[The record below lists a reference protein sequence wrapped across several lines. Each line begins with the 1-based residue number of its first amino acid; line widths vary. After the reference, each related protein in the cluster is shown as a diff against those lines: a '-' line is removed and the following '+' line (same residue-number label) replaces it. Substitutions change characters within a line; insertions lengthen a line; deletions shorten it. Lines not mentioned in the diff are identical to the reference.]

1 MANAIRVEN
10 LDGKYFTARTLS
22 GAIAF
27 MVNFYCPYKES
38 NGVKLVTI
46 MDYSSEKIFHGE
58 WGSELK
64 NKGPYDYLEESVRI
78 STYVAEGWS
87 FVFKKKD
94 QSIFDI
100 SSILKKFRGED
111 YEGYIYYVDPI
122 MDHFDNGKKVSF
134 CTLRESSVQEREQLE
149 RADKKFMEE
158 HESRVAAERAGREA
172 MEAAEREERERVEA
186 EERRKQEAIAAAE
199 RAKRDAR
206 ERAEA
211 EERRKVEEAERIERE
226 AREREAAFWAS
237 PEGQKVRAAQMMA
250 DIERQRALDAAKIR
264 IAEQERIAEI
274 GRQIRDEERQSQADL
289 IRQVKD
295 L

>member
-1 MANAIRVEN
+1 MESKFDLILYLACGIVAGLVGIFV
-10 LDGKYFTARTLS
+10 LVVTGTSYGIMSWFFPTLS
-22 GAIAF
+22 VLLLTFAV
-27 MVNFYCPYKES
+27 MTK
-38 NGVKLVTI
+38 
-46 MDYSSEKIFHGE
+46 
-58 WGSELK
+58 K
-64 NKGPYDYLEESVRI
+64 NMTAARI
-78 STYVAEGWS
+78 EVERAAAE
-87 FVFKKKD
+87 
-94 QSIFDI
+94 
-100 SSILKKFRGED
+100 
-111 YEGYIYYVDPI
+111 
-122 MDHFDNGKKVSF
+122 
-134 CTLRESSVQEREQLE
+134 LREQEEASKRERESTERRKREARESIEATE
-149 RADKKFMEE
+149 RAK
-158 HESRVAAERAGREA
+158 REA
-172 MEAAEREERERVEA
+172 VEA

-211 EERRKVEEAERIERE
+211 EERRKVEEAERAERE

-250 DIERQRALDAAKIR
+250 DIERQRAIEAANIR